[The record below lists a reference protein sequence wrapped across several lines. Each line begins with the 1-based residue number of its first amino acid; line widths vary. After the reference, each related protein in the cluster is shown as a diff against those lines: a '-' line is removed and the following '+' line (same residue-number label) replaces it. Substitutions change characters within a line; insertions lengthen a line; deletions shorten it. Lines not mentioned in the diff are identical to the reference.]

1 MSNMNN
7 DVEIT
12 IKTNDG
18 EKVYKG
24 VYAVIGMVSESEDS
38 DQLRACVFGN
48 TSVGKASLL
57 SCQIAANFIKKLNG
71 RGIISADDE
80 VVPDDHR

>member
-1 MSNMNN
+1 MN
-7 DVEIT
+7 DVEMI
-12 IKTNDG
+12 IRTNDG

-38 DQLRACVFGN
+38 DQLRVCVFGN
-48 TSVGKASLL
+48 TTIGKASLL
-57 SCQIAANFIKKLNG
+57 SCQIAANFIKKLND

-80 VVPDDHR
+80 VFPDDQR